1 MSLEKKSKELKN
13 LVSAYPTDW
22 FLGNLCQLMNLIANG
37 MAQDQLGNLSSPLR
51 QLYFLAGL
59 HITSSPQEVKTQ
71 YTEEE
76 WEKFVNLLN
85 DIENEYS
92 KLFFTEPDEVIDEEW
107 KKVRSVAMPSFLSYF
122 NQGPLNYEEQ
132 TINWIKDLFSHLDA
146 TIQKETGLTTDDFL
160 TFYDNLDKL
169 VQKNFE
175 SHSLGSAPLRKDW
188 DKYTKLKMAIPEEVP
203 EEIRNIGKEKE
214 ALYISVADH
223 GIMNR
228 FYAEE
233 LVSDNLTID
242 QVNKVLSLLSC
253 KRDETDYLYY
263 TSTKPGNPLYERPII
278 SLDENMF
285 QVFEIKQVIHSI
297 EYLLESICS
306 KEEKSKT
313 AYIERKGKLL
323 ETKIVD
329 LFKLFFKDC
338 EVYTGYYVD
347 GCEQDILILWKEYA
361 FIIEAKGYKLR
372 EPLRDPDKAFVRI
385 KDDFKGCIEYAYTQ
399 TKRVEE
405 KFVNQEPLKI
415 CDKDG
420 NLIKEIDTQKYENN
434 DFSIIVNLKSFG
446 QIQNDLSTLL
456 PVDKECSAYPWAVKL
471 DDLETF
477 LLMLIAKKKDPMSF
491 INYLIM
497 REELHGKL
505 ICSDELEICGGFISG
520 KINDKVVEKNDKIVT
535 MPDLA
540 NIFDE
545 QYKKGLGFKNE
556 KHWNEKKEGKTLF
569 L

>member
-1 MSLEKKSKELKN
+1 MSLEAKSKELKN

-22 FLGNLCQLMNLIANG
+22 FLGNLCQLMSLIANG
-37 MAQDQLGNLSSPLR
+37 TARDQLGKLSSPLR

-76 WEKFVNLLN
+76 WDKFIEVLN

-92 KLFFTEPDEVIDEEW
+92 KLFFPESDEKIDKEW
-107 KKVRSVAMPSFLSYF
+107 EKVRSVAMPSFLSYF

-132 TINWIKDLFSHLDA
+132 TINWIKDLFSQLDS
-146 TIQKETGLTTDDFL
+146 TIQKETGLTTNDFL
-160 TFYDNLDKL
+160 AFYDNLDSL
-169 VQKNFE
+169 IQRNFE
-175 SHSLGSAPLRKDW
+175 SHSLGTVPLRKDW
-188 DKYTKLKMAIPEEVP
+188 DKYTNLKMAIPEEVP
-203 EEIRNIGKEKE
+203 EEIRNIGKKKE

-228 FYAEE
+228 FYADE

-242 QVNKVLSLLSC
+242 QVNKILSLLSC
-253 KRDETDYLYY
+253 KREETDYLYY
-263 TSTKPGNPLYERPII
+263 TSTKPGNPLYEKPII
-278 SLDENMF
+278 SMDNGMY
-285 QVFEIKQVIHSI
+285 QVFEIKQVIYAT
-297 EYLLESICS
+297 ENLLESICS
-306 KEEKSKT
+306 KEEKAKT
-313 AYIERKGKLL
+313 AYINKKGKLL
-323 ETKIVD
+323 ETKIVE
-329 LFKLFFKDC
+329 LFKIFLKDC
-338 EVYTGYYVD
+338 EVYAGYYVD

-385 KDDFKGCIEYAYTQ
+385 KDDFKDCIEYAYTQ
-399 TKRVEE
+399 TRRVEE

-420 NLIKEIDTQKYENN
+420 NLIKEIDTKKYENN

-456 PVDKECSAYPWAVKL
+456 KVDKEYSSYPWTVKL

-477 LLMLIAKKKDPMSF
+477 L
-491 INYLIM
+491 
-497 REELHGKL
+497 
-505 ICSDELEICGGFISG
+505 
-520 KINDKVVEKNDKIVT
+520 
-535 MPDLA
+535 
-540 NIFDE
+540 
-545 QYKKGLGFKNE
+545 
-556 KHWNEKKEGKTLF
+556 W
-569 L
+569 

>member
-497 REELHGKL
+497 REEIHGKL

>member
-1 MSLEKKSKELKN
+1 MSLETKSKELKN

-22 FLGNLCQLMNLIANG
+22 FLGNLCQLMSFIANG

-59 HITSSPQEVKTQ
+59 HITSLPQKIKTQ

-76 WEKFVNLLN
+76 WDKFVDLLN

-92 KLFFTEPDEVIDEEW
+92 KLFFPEPDEVIDEEW

-313 AYIERKGKLL
+313 AYIDRKGKLL

-520 KINDKVVEKNDKIVT
+520 KINDKVIEKNDKIVT

-556 KHWNEKKEGKTLF
+556 KHWNEKQEGKTLF